1 MVVRCV
7 GKCNFSGLCPDH
19 GERGHSF
26 RVADDPGVNGDKLI
40 SFASLLDICSR
51 CQSVLNGGRYYM
63 DLGVENQSDTAIAS
77 QDMRAYIAGPSG
89 AVLRIL
95 VLDPKDGPIQP
106 GKKRDYILDVA
117 GYTDALLRGGS
128 TSAPATIYVY
138 VAEGLFSGLLPN
150 RSELMDKT
158 PVNIPLQN
166 TTDIP
171 DVEEVAPLKVGR
183 GEWGV
188 LGTDG
193 PPEVARIQGLQA
205 SFYFYY
211 EHAPIIKVAD
221 FHQASSIGEEM
232 AKVGVGS
239 DFNAVVVEEKPWP
252 KP

>member
-1 MVVRCV
+1 MAAFSSARGGRTRCGAIRRRVLSRPSQGTLKFPALSPGRFAAARQFRKSANPGAPSSSAASLWRALCRAGSGSDRRRGDHPSKIGVIWSPGECSSQGPLPISPYNGLAVTMFVRCV

-117 GYTDALLRGGS
+117 GYTDALL
-128 TSAPATIYVY
+128 
-138 VAEGLFSGLLPN
+138 
-150 RSELMDKT
+150 
-158 PVNIPLQN
+158 
-166 TTDIP
+166 
-171 DVEEVAPLKVGR
+171 
-183 GEWGV
+183 
-188 LGTDG
+188 
-193 PPEVARIQGLQA
+193 
-205 SFYFYY
+205 
-211 EHAPIIKVAD
+211 
-221 FHQASSIGEEM
+221 
-232 AKVGVGS
+232 
-239 DFNAVVVEEKPWP
+239 
-252 KP
+252 